1 MSAASRWSSLQCIVF
16 FRFSLGEL
24 IVTDCNVSMS
34 PVQRYSCSVNC
45 VTTPRPRFGRSTT
58 HASSQSHHFNVYKMQ
73 LVLNLGFR
81 DHVTPAL
88 QQLHWLPVE
97 HSINTTYKLC
107 AVHWCTRSLKLSG
120 NEFLQADGPAT
131 EKARRPYTFATGEMT
146 RKYCRSRR
154 LADLRCCRETT
165 SVVGDWYRQR
175 STKYTAALDLAYRQL
190 YMYHHS
196 VSHCVV
202 TAIGLGRTCV
212 CRWSYTSRSIH
223 HSLKLLTPID

>member
-120 NEFLQADGPAT
+120 IHCLIP
-131 EKARRPYTFATGEMT
+131 P
-146 RKYCRSRR
+146 
-154 LADLRCCRETT
+154 T
-165 SVVGDWYRQR
+165 SGSFIIWN
-175 STKYTAALDLAYRQL
+175 K
-190 YMYHHS
+190 HH
-196 VSHCVV
+196 
-202 TAIGLGRTCV
+202 T
-212 CRWSYTSRSIH
+212 IH
-223 HSLKLLTPID
+223 HFLSLPFQT